1 MMESPKERLMNKR
14 HSELVIFIDNVVAEL
29 RPVLAWIER
38 HPVLIASIAVLLP
51 SAGILYYAVRE
62 ELPLSLLSSD
72 AVSALPMMLAVTGLR
87 VLALAVMFLSPI
99 VLSPNRFSYIPGQGI
114 KLLPDDPAS
123 RNRTLW
129 RWSLALI
136 TPGVLHFS
144 GIYVASFYTKIS
156 DAALWFSTI
165 GCLLI
170 FVLFS
175 RWAKPDDRKQKWLS
189 LDSYFLLGMGLMQL
203 LSINTIMRLMLGLV
217 SRESDLVIGMCLLT
231 AAVTLGIFQSIVIRV
246 VDELS
251 GRYGVGVLALSF
263 ASIMVTVAM
272 LFPPTGAFLASQ
284 VVNPPSGKS
293 RGCMMLDLRSRD
305 SASRKLL
312 IGDGTATHPVNVV
325 YSTSS
330 VLLVRLKDDDSR
342 TIHRIPMDQVTEFN
356 PCPRETDTEKSP
368 GA

>member
-1 MMESPKERLMNKR
+1 MNKR
-14 HSELVIFIDNVVAEL
+14 HSELVTFIDNVVAEL

-87 VLALAVMFLSPI
+87 ILALAVMFLSPI
-99 VLSPNRFSYIPGQGI
+99 GLSPNRFSYTPDQGI
-114 KLLPDDPAS
+114 KLLPDDPSS
-123 RNRTLW
+123 RRRTLW
-129 RWSLALI
+129 LWSLALI
-136 TPGVLHFS
+136 TPGALHFS
-144 GIYVASFYTKIS
+144 GIYVASFYTEIS
-156 DAALWFSTI
+156 DAALWLSTI
-165 GCLLI
+165 GCLLL
-170 FVLFS
+170 FVFFS
-175 RWAKPDDRKQKWLS
+175 RWAKPADRKQKWLS
-189 LDSYFLLGMGLMQL
+189 MDSYFLLATGLMQL
-203 LSINTIMRLMLGLV
+203 LSINTIMQLMLGLV
-217 SRESDLVIGMCLLT
+217 SRESDLVIGACLLF
-231 AAVTLGIFQSIVIRV
+231 AAVALGIFQSIVIRM

-263 ASIMVTVAM
+263 ASIMVIVAM

-305 SASRKLL
+305 GASHRLL
-312 IGDGTATHPVNVV
+312 IGDGTATHPINVV

-330 VLLVRLKDDDSR
+330 VLLVRIKDDDSR
-342 TIHRIPMDQVTEFN
+342 TVHRVPMDQVAEFIS
-356 PCPRETDTEKSP
+356 CPREADTKKSP
-368 GA
+368 ATQGT